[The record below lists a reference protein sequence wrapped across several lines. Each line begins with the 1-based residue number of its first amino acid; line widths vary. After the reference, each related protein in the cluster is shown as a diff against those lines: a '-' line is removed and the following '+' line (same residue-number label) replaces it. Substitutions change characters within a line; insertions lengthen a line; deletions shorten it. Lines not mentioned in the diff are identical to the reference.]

1 MPVTRDA
8 RGHSI
13 YVSVPE
19 FDVSDPRI
27 LFPDVSKE
35 EVSKEYEARLEEAK
49 FRIIEAIRFAQRPL
63 YGRGLNNEVESLGP
77 DFAELAKY
85 VDLIDSKRATRLKKQ
100 RIRERKFGLGA
111 TERRLRSPQNIRRRR
126 SAVFSGDDFPPGF
139 FKGTVLNQAEF
150 DIIVEKVR
158 RSIFEAAI
166 VQMWNEFELEY
177 LNDTWY
183 VKIFALDRHI
193 ADHKRGKPRSTQVKT
208 DDRSFHGRPNRD
220 R

>member
-1 MPVTRDA
+1 MPITRDDSG
-8 RGHSI
+8 RSK
-13 YVSVPE
+13 YVPVPD
-19 FDVSDPRI
+19 FDISDPEK

-35 EVSKEYEARLEEAK
+35 EASKEYEARLAEAK
-49 FRIIEAIRFAQRPL
+49 FRIIEAIRYAQRPL
-63 YGRGLNNEVESLGP
+63 CGRGFNTEVESLGP

-85 VDLIDSKRATRLKKQ
+85 VDLIDGKRAARLKKQ
-100 RIRERKFGLGA
+100 RIRERKFGLGP

-126 SAVFSGDDFPPGF
+126 SAIFSGDDFPPGF
-139 FKGTVLNQAEF
+139 FKGTVVNQAEF
-150 DIIVEKVR
+150 DTIVEKIR

-166 VQMWNEFELEY
+166 VQMWNDFELEY

-193 ADHKRGKPRSTQVKT
+193 ADHKKGKPRSTQVKT